1 MSRNDLYT
9 GGCLRL
15 RGVFCVA
22 GNEDVAQFLLQ
33 NGAGFSSYMLM
44 DHPAFSK
51 RLLRL
56 RVQEE
61 PTVAGQQASVVSRIT
76 LMRF

>member
-1 MSRNDLYT
+1 MITVDHLTITIHN
-9 GGCLRL
+9 CLRL
-15 RGVFCVA
+15 GGVFCVA

-51 RLLRL
+51 HLLRL
-56 RVQEE
+56 RLQEE
-61 PTVAGQQASVVSRIT
+61 PVVDGEEVSAPE
-76 LMRF
+76 